1 MGDRNPGG
9 LSDVVKL
16 LGDKQP
22 GSIKEIV
29 KVLVELVVKLDA
41 FASEMKTEVG
51 KVAGSYA
58 EIRTEVTEACESMT
72 QMNEVF
78 EEFRTDVEGFR
89 KEIAELKSQNACFLR
104 EKEQLNLQL
113 KAARRE
119 IIELK
124 QYSRSTNL
132 EIKGLPVVEKE
143 ELRERVQAIATC
155 LGTTVADGDIDVVH
169 RVPSKDKNVPNVI
182 VRFCSRSA
190 RDKLI
195 AASRKTKLNCTML
208 GFETDDPV
216 YINEHLCVETKILL
230 GKARAVRK
238 EKGWKFIWVDHGKI
252 LMRRTENSRVL
263 HVQREEDLAS
273 VS

>member
-16 LGDKQP
+16 IGDKQP

-29 KVLVELVVKLDA
+29 KVLVEFVVKLDA

-51 KVAGSYA
+51 KVAGSND
-58 EIRTEVTEACESMT
+58 EIRTEVTEACKSMT
-72 QMNEVF
+72 HMNEVF
-78 EEFRTDVEGFR
+78 GEFRTDVEGFR
-89 KEIAELKSQNACFLR
+89 KEIAELKSQNACFQR

-113 KAARRE
+113 MAARRE

-124 QYSRSTNL
+124 QYSRSTNF

-169 RVPSKDKNVPNVI
+169 RVPSKDKNMPNVI
-182 VRFCSRSA
+182 GRFCWRWRETSCLRH
-190 RDKLI
+190 
-195 AASRKTKLNCTML
+195 L
-208 GFETDDPV
+208 GRQ
-216 YINEHLCVETKILL
+216 N
-230 GKARAVRK
+230 
-238 EKGWKFIWVDHGKI
+238 
-252 LMRRTENSRVL
+252 
-263 HVQREEDLAS
+263 
-273 VS
+273 